1 MVKLFISDHD
11 YWGNVNDDDNDRNS
25 SNHNDYHNV
34 NEYEDKC
41 CYHENDIYFNDGI
54 RALQYNTDM
63 TI

>member
-11 YWGNVNDDDNDRNS
+11 YWGNVDDDGNDSNFN
-25 SNHNDYHNV
+25 NHNDNHKV
-34 NEYEDKC
+34 IEYEDKC
-41 CYHENDIYFNDGI
+41 CHYENDIYFNDGI